1 MVTAADGVCTHLR
14 MLPLVVVP
22 RDGDGDFERGG
33 EVKSRGCWRV
43 DTMVCGVVWGLFWCV
58 FVCLNCLWRLSVVV
72 YGGRCEKNRAWRC

>member
-14 MLPLVVVP
+14 ILPLVVA

-43 DTMVCGVVWGLFWCV
+43 DTMVCELLGLFWCV
-58 FVCLNCLWRLSVVV
+58 WRIWTVRE
-72 YGGRCEKNRAWRC
+72 G